1 MSNFKVFNS
10 SINLSTK
17 GEIEFVD
24 LTRNV
29 LDAAARSGVRNGL
42 VHIFA
47 PHATGI
53 VILTEN
59 ESGLLEDIERWLQEI
74 IPKNR
79 GYEHPSNAYA
89 HLRSVLLPPDRT
101 IPIIEGKVELGT
113 WQSVLFVETDVH
125 PRRRTVIIQVLGSQ

>member
-1 MSNFKVFNS
+1 
-10 SINLSTK
+10 
-17 GEIEFVD
+17 
-24 LTRNV
+24 
-29 LDAAARSGVRNGL
+29 
-42 VHIFA
+42 
-47 PHATGI
+47 
-53 VILTEN
+53 
-59 ESGLLEDIERWLQEI
+59 LEDIERWLQEI

-79 GYEHPSNAYA
+79 DYEHPSNAYA